1 MQLISDFERFKTGWK
16 RRYELTMVS
25 VVRMRNRDG
34 SRWLEGCR
42 GFLWC
47 LNLEA
52 FDNDTQG
59 YVSKKSQDH
68 VSPWR
73 HSRQKN
79 GKEEKRKTIWRVG
92 GSTKKQACAWKK
104 QFIVGVH
111 MGKNNHVDVAWEG
124 GADGFMSERERRDSV
139 LLVFAWSSRG
149 EYGEREREMRS
160 VGALDANIV
169 KGMCVKLDK
178 QITPVDEF
186 STEEEIAANRKHV
199 EDSNKVSCIMITA
212 MSPELQKQ
220 FENMWAYEM
229 NEQLAKLYRK
239 RARQERFNIVKFLMA
254 CKMKEGSSVCTHVQ
268 TMKGYIDQLENF
280 GGSKKRKRPNQKWK
294 GKASA
299 GPSHNGGGDNSSVPA
314 VHDPKE
320 AVCFS
325 CKVKG
330 HWKRSCPKYLQDL
343 KDGKAVAAGSSSE
356 NLNLNIGSSN
366 DVNKS
371 CLWHYRLGHI
381 NKKRIAKLQSEG
393 ILESFDLKSDDVCEP
408 CLLRKMTKSPFTGT
422 CERGEDV
429 LDLVYTDVCG
439 PFRSPTR
446 DGRHYYKS
454 DTFEKFKEYR
464 SEVENRLGKKIKVL
478 RSDRGGEYL
487 SIEFDDY
494 LRDCGIVSQLT
505 PPRTPQLNEV
515 AERRNRT
522 LLDMFRSMMSRA
534 SLPITFWGYALETVA
549 HILNRVP
556 TKKVSKTPFEMWSG
570 KAPSLKHIKI
580 WGCEAFVKRD
590 TSDKLESRSERCQ
603 FFGYPQDSFG
613 YLFYRPT
620 ENVVTSR
627 VSQPPQFYG
636 FHITAGG
643 DTLIGDKTLVN
654 LDEPAN
660 YKEAMTGPEAAQWKE
675 AMDSEIQSM
684 KDNQVWN
691 LVEPTPGHKTVGCN
705 WIFKKKTDMD
715 GNVCTFKA
723 RLVAKGYTQT
733 HGIDY
738 DETFSPVAKIKSI
751 RILLAIAAFHDY
763 EIWQMDVKTAFLNE
777 KLEEDV
783 FMTQPEGFEHKKYP
797 NKVCKL
803 VKSIYGLKQ
812 ASRSW
817 NLCFHEKVK
826 EKQCSQVAKCKVWL
840 GKCFAMK
847 DLGEAAYILGI
858 RIYRDRSR
866 RLIGLSQSTYVDK
879 VLKRFNM
886 ENSKKG
892 NVPIH
897 HSVKLSKSQCPG
909 SDQEQDQMSRVPY
922 ASAIGS
928 IMYAMIC
935 TRPDVSYALSMVSR
949 YQENPG
955 LSHWTAVKNILKYL
969 RNTKEM
975 LLVYGGEQELKVRGY
990 SDASFQTDRDDS
1002 KSQSGWEATWIKN
1015 FIGDLGVVPSNKDPI
1030 EIFCDNEGAV
1040 ALTKEPRDHGRS
1052 RHIKRKYHYIRNVIE
1067 DGEIVVKRVSSE
1079 KNPADPFTKGL
1090 AFDRH
1095 SLHAKAIGMRNDRI
1109 EHWIPT
1115 LIESPHGFHIG
1126 DYEMWETVGYDVQA
1140 LNHLKLITC
1149 PSGRLLDMVS
1159 KVST

>member
-1 MQLISDFERFKTGWK
+1 
-16 RRYELTMVS
+16 
-25 VVRMRNRDG
+25 
-34 SRWLEGCR
+34 
-42 GFLWC
+42 
-47 LNLEA
+47 
-52 FDNDTQG
+52 
-59 YVSKKSQDH
+59 
-68 VSPWR
+68 
-73 HSRQKN
+73 
-79 GKEEKRKTIWRVG
+79 
-92 GSTKKQACAWKK
+92 
-104 QFIVGVH
+104 
-111 MGKNNHVDVAWEG
+111 
-124 GADGFMSERERRDSV
+124 
-139 LLVFAWSSRG
+139 
-149 EYGEREREMRS
+149 
-160 VGALDANIV
+160 
-169 KGMCVKLDK
+169 
-178 QITPVDEF
+178 
-186 STEEEIAANRKHV
+186 
-199 EDSNKVSCIMITA
+199 
-212 MSPELQKQ
+212 
-220 FENMWAYEM
+220 
-229 NEQLAKLYRK
+229 
-239 RARQERFNIVKFLMA
+239 
-254 CKMKEGSSVCTHVQ
+254 
-268 TMKGYIDQLENF
+268 
-280 GGSKKRKRPNQKWK
+280 
-294 GKASA
+294 
-299 GPSHNGGGDNSSVPA
+299 
-314 VHDPKE
+314 
-320 AVCFS
+320 
-325 CKVKG
+325 
-330 HWKRSCPKYLQDL
+330 
-343 KDGKAVAAGSSSE
+343 
-356 NLNLNIGSSN
+356 
-366 DVNKS
+366 
-371 CLWHYRLGHI
+371 
-381 NKKRIAKLQSEG
+381 
-393 ILESFDLKSDDVCEP
+393 
-408 CLLRKMTKSPFTGT
+408 
-422 CERGEDV
+422 
-429 LDLVYTDVCG
+429 
-439 PFRSPTR
+439 
-446 DGRHYYKS
+446 
-454 DTFEKFKEYR
+454 
-464 SEVENRLGKKIKVL
+464 
-478 RSDRGGEYL
+478 
-487 SIEFDDY
+487 
-494 LRDCGIVSQLT
+494 
-505 PPRTPQLNEV
+505 
-515 AERRNRT
+515 
-522 LLDMFRSMMSRA
+522 LDMVRSMMSRA
-534 SLPITFWGYALETVA
+534 SLPITFWGYALETAA

-556 TKKVSKTPFEMWSG
+556 TKKVSKTPFEIWSG

-590 TSDKLESRSERCQ
+590 TSDKLESRSERCR
-603 FFGYPQDSFG
+603 FVGYPQDSFG

-620 ENVVTSR
+620 ENVVFVARKGVFLEREMMSQGVSGSPIDLEEIQEPTNNEPLVDTSTQPEVEQPVEPVDVSLPLRRTSR

-654 LDEPAN
+654 LDEPAS

-691 LVEPTPGHKTVGCN
+691 LVTPTPGHKTVGCK

-751 RILLAIAAFHDY
+751 RILLAIAAFYDY
-763 EIWQMDVKTAFLNE
+763 EIWQMDVKTAFLNG

-826 EKQCSQVAKCKVWL
+826 EFGFSRSPDESCVYVKASGSVVVFLVLYVDDILLIGNNVPELQSVKAWL

-1002 KSQSGWEATWIKN
+1002 KSQSGWVFTLNGGAVTWKSSKQDTVALSTCESEYIAASEASKEATWIKN

-1052 RHIKRKYHYIRNVIE
+1052 RHIKRKYHYIRNVVE
-1067 DGEIVVKRVSSE
+1067 EGEIVVKRVSSE
-1079 KNPADPFTKGL
+1079 ENPADPFTKGL

-1095 SLHAKAIGMRNDRI
+1095 SLHAKAIGMRNDVK
-1109 EHWIPT
+1109 
-1115 LIESPHGFHIG
+1115 F
-1126 DYEMWETVGYDVQA
+1126 D
-1140 LNHLKLITC
+1140 
-1149 PSGRLLDMVS
+1149 
-1159 KVST
+1159 